1 MNEFEELRKKY
12 NIKLPSKGYF
22 FVKRI
27 MDIVLS
33 FIALIV
39 LSPVLLI
46 TALAIKIES
55 PGPVVFVQKR
65 VGMNGK
71 EFDMYKFRSMCM
83 DAEEKLKKLQ
93 HKNETEG
100 PTFKMQEDPRI
111 TKVGRFI
118 RKYSV
123 DELLQL
129 VNILKGDMSIIGPR
143 PAIPREVAQYGEFDK
158 LRLLVKPGLSC
169 YWQIS
174 GRSDIPFDEWM
185 KLDVKYIK
193 EMSLLTDIKI
203 TLLTFPAVIKGDGAY

>member
-12 NIKLPSKGYF
+12 NIKLPGKGYL
-22 FVKRI
+22 FVKRV
-27 MDIVLS
+27 MDIVCS
-33 FIALIV
+33 DFALIV
-39 LSPVLLI
+39 LSPILLI
-46 TALAIKIES
+46 TAVAIKLES

-65 VGMNGK
+65 VGINGK
-71 EFDMYKFRSMCM
+71 EFNMYKFRSMCI
-83 DAEEKLKKLQ
+83 DAEEKLKKLK

-111 TKVGRFI
+111 TKVGHFI
-118 RKYSV
+118 RKYSI

-143 PAIPREVAQYGEFDK
+143 PALPREVAEYGEFDK

-174 GRSDIPFDEWM
+174 GRSNIPFDEWM

-203 TLLTFPAVIKGDGAY
+203 ILLTFPAVLKGDGAY